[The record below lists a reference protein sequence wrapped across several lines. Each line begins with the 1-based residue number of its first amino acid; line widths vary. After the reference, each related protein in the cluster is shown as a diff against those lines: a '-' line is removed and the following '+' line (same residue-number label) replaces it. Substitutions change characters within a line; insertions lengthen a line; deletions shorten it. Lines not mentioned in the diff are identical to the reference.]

1 MKQRGAVVEQAE
13 QATLQEPSVAAGN
26 LATELGYVGRLERAG
41 LFSNTSTSSLTDEEV
56 DAMVR
61 RLVEEGENSARIV
74 FFDSL
79 AEQGLLPKPGELR
92 GEEFLKFIFMEPEE
106 QSQWRKRLSKRTAPQ
121 SQEAITG
128 STETDTTPTQ
138 HRARVRVRKS
148 YVSPSRE
155 GTVTVSAHVEPE
167 LKDALKKKFEQSGFD
182 NFNEFLSASLH
193 SIVEKEPTRELKP
206 SAELAAAALEQ
217 THTLEQTIRRL
228 TQDLSRATLK
238 TPSRSR

>member
-1 MKQRGAVVEQAE
+1 M
-13 QATLQEPSVAAGN
+13 
-26 LATELGYVGRLERAG
+26 
-41 LFSNTSTSSLTDEEV
+41 
-56 DAMVR
+56 
-61 RLVEEGENSARIV
+61 
-74 FFDSL
+74 
-79 AEQGLLPKPGELR
+79 
-92 GEEFLKFIFMEPEE
+92 
-106 QSQWRKRLSKRTAPQ
+106 
-121 SQEAITG
+121 
-128 STETDTTPTQ
+128 
-138 HRARVRVRKS
+138 
-148 YVSPSRE
+148 
-155 GTVTVSAHVEPE
+155 SAHVEPE